1 MVKYDRLFH
10 SKGRKKSCLSNGT
23 IKSLNNNSPIDFSC
37 ESSDSLSNFG
47 TGTARPSFALR
58 QPISRPAISRANPDR
73 TPGLAKTS
81 ALRAIVLP
89 SRGSPNRSA
98 ALRLAYRTGGISLS
112 SIFHSGEVPSEE
124 VRRCARPNATG
135 PLIETFSEEAILKKT
150 KKNSSGG
157 PPFVSVGHRA
167 FHSIGG
173 GRRSPAFPNHIR
185 KIPIIHLFAGYTE
198 TRPDNKTLRK
208 NGRQLLSPKIARPPY
223 PSRENHGSFSPGTAR
238 DFQSESPPTVP
249 HLEKRKPAASLGKR
263 RQYPDSTGHSPMQA
277 ATRRIVGKVPSRLLR
292 TCSGVHHRAR
302 SIPSSRCGAGC
313 VQPTMRM
320 RNQCVR
326 LSSQLP

>member
-10 SKGRKKSCLSNGT
+10 SKGRISSCLSNGT

-150 KKNSSGG
+150 KK
-157 PPFVSVGHRA
+157 
-167 FHSIGG
+167 
-173 GRRSPAFPNHIR
+173 
-185 KIPIIHLFAGYTE
+185 LF
-198 TRPDNKTLRK
+198 
-208 NGRQLLSPKIARPPY
+208 
-223 PSRENHGSFSPGTAR
+223 
-238 DFQSESPPTVP
+238 
-249 HLEKRKPAASLGKR
+249 
-263 RQYPDSTGHSPMQA
+263 
-277 ATRRIVGKVPSRLLR
+277 
-292 TCSGVHHRAR
+292 
-302 SIPSSRCGAGC
+302 
-313 VQPTMRM
+313 
-320 RNQCVR
+320 
-326 LSSQLP
+326 

>member
-173 GRRSPAFPNHIR
+173 GDVPRHFRTISEKSRSFTFSQGIPKPGPITRPCEKTADSSFRRRSLGRHTLPAKITDRFPPERPVIFKANPRPRFPTSKNVNRRPHSGRGGNTRTLPVIR
-185 KIPIIHLFAGYTE
+185 PCRRPRGESWERCPPDCCAPAPEYT
-198 TRPDNKTLRK
+198 TAHGRYPLR
-208 NGRQLLSPKIARPPY
+208 AA
-223 PSRENHGSFSPGTAR
+223 E
-238 DFQSESPPTVP
+238 
-249 HLEKRKPAASLGKR
+249 PAACGR
-263 RQYPDSTGHSPMQA
+263 RCA
-277 ATRRIVGKVPSRLLR
+277 
-292 TCSGVHHRAR
+292 
-302 SIPSSRCGAGC
+302 CGTSAS
-313 VQPTMRM
+313 V
-320 RNQCVR
+320 
-326 LSSQLP
+326 

>member
-10 SKGRKKSCLSNGT
+10 SKGRISSCLSNGT

-150 KKNSSGG
+150 KKNSSDG
-157 PPFVSVGHRA
+157 PLSSRSGTELFTRS
-167 FHSIGG
+167 GG
-173 GRRSPAFPNHIR
+173 GDVPRHFRTISEKSRSFSFSQGIPKPDPKTRPCEKTADSSFRRRSLGRHTLPAKITDRFP
-185 KIPIIHLFAGYTE
+185 PE
-198 TRPDNKTLRK
+198 RPV
-208 NGRQLLSPKIARPPY
+208 I
-223 PSRENHGSFSPGTAR
+223 F
-238 DFQSESPPTVP
+238 
-249 HLEKRKPAASLGKR
+249 
-263 RQYPDSTGHSPMQA
+263 
-277 ATRRIVGKVPSRLLR
+277 
-292 TCSGVHHRAR
+292 
-302 SIPSSRCGAGC
+302 
-313 VQPTMRM
+313 
-320 RNQCVR
+320 
-326 LSSQLP
+326 